1 MDSSWALSQPRVKFL
16 LEPTSLSQPCADI
29 LANFLESAPRAVHSQ
44 SLASFSQFLCSTSAH
59 SPAEAHLCLSFTL
72 GSADQAWV
80 VRLAHQVI
88 SLPKLSQQPRPG
100 FILIFTFHEFAWL
113 LSNTFPAF
121 ALLGSHY
128 PISWGYC
135 KPDFLGL
142 NYGFEE
148 FRSMGIGIGVWQVA
162 RRTIQDASP
171 FSFPLSVLGNCSSSP
186 IKVLPQPYKGTAH
199 FVTAVERRCYLR
211 ASFSLTCAS
220 LWVF

>member
-128 PISWGYC
+128 LFHGATVSQTSWALIMGLRSSGQWELGQEFGKLHEGQSRMLLLSPSHSLSWATAPPLQSRCCPSPTKGQPISSLLWREGAILEL
-135 KPDFLGL
+135 PFL
-142 NYGFEE
+142 
-148 FRSMGIGIGVWQVA
+148 
-162 RRTIQDASP
+162 
-171 FSFPLSVLGNCSSSP
+171 
-186 IKVLPQPYKGTAH
+186 
-199 FVTAVERRCYLR
+199 
-211 ASFSLTCAS
+211 
-220 LWVF
+220 